1 MPWHK
6 QRSIRSRGAVFTKTL
21 YMKFKEGTSKL
32 LHLERSFL
40 CGAETWTLREV
51 DKKYLGKFCNV
62 VLEKDGDQLN

>member
-1 MPWHK
+1 
-6 QRSIRSRGAVFTKTL
+6 
-21 YMKFKEGTSKL
+21 MKFKEGTSKL